1 MPKPGPCSPGEDEAA
16 KTRLEVYAVKEPRAR
31 RGMSRVRPQA
41 CRNLNYVSL
50 KHTRWSG
57 SAGGGQALRPGPHVS
72 PGALSLLCGHTLPF
86 SSKTPQS
93 DPPLTLRGLL
103 APNGSPVKGV
113 DF

>member
-1 MPKPGPCSPGEDEAA
+1 MTRPEA
-16 KTRLEVYAVKEPRAR
+16 YAVKEPHAR

-57 SAGGGQALRPGPHVS
+57 SPGGCQALRPGPHVV

-86 SSKTPQS
+86 SSKTPNQI
-93 DPPLTLRGLL
+93 
-103 APNGSPVKGV
+103 
-113 DF
+113 FH